1 MIEKLILGVQFG
13 GNQEVNKPEIMET
26 LESNYKVARRVYQQL
41 HYDIAELIYEY
52 IQSIDL
58 YEQQDIKEHLKISRW
73 GAVENIRTI
82 KHSMRLLNI
91 FQDFYTATGRLST
104 FNELLIV
111 PDSDAA
117 DPSQK
122 INLKHLYDLFKNTNS
137 HGVVSV
143 PFLGLLF
150 HYFHDQHKLELVKH
164 ATTELY
170 KN

>member
-1 MIEKLILGVQFG
+1 
-13 GNQEVNKPEIMET
+13 
-26 LESNYKVARRVYQQL
+26 
-41 HYDIAELIYEY
+41 
-52 IQSIDL
+52 
-58 YEQQDIKEHLKISRW
+58 
-73 GAVENIRTI
+73 
-82 KHSMRLLNI
+82 MRLLNI
-91 FQDFYTATGRLST
+91 FQDFYTATGRLLT

-122 INLKHLYDLFKNTNS
+122 VNLKHLYDLFKNTNS

-150 HYFHDQHKLELVKH
+150 HYFHDQHKLELVKQ